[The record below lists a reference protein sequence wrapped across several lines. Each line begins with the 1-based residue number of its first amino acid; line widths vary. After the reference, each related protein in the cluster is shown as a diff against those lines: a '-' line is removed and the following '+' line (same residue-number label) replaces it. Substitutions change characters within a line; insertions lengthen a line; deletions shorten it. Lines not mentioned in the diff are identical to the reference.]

1 MSPTTRPD
9 ATDDC
14 RPARPLAATD
24 DYRLVHHPA
33 AANDHRASHPAVADD
48 RHLANHPVDADGCH
62 PASRPAD
69 DDHRRPDDHANRPA
83 EAVADD
89 RGHRDRGSSDGRIR
103 RHTRQWSS
111 NRRRSTPGRSS
122 HNPDRSKRRPAG
134 RRSSFPCRNTHRPR
148 SCYERS
154 RGRSNNQQAAG
165 LPRQPVA
172 GNTYDAWV
180 FSDEKND
187 DGRLRHCA
195 RAIERPLKKERVA
208 KATLSLHS
216 VLADQDLLFC

>member
-1 MSPTTRPD
+1 MT
-9 ATDDC
+9 
-14 RPARPLAATD
+14 PADATD
-24 DYRLVHHPA
+24 DYRLARHPA
-33 AANDHRASHPAVADD
+33 TADDHHRRASHPAAGDH
-48 RHLANHPVDADGCH
+48 HLANHPAVADGCR

-69 DDHRRPDDHANRPA
+69 DDHHRPDDHASHPA
-83 EAVADD
+83 GVVADGRD
-89 RGHRDRGSSDGRIR
+89 HRDRGNSGGRSR
-103 RHTRQWSS
+103 RHTRPNPQQWSS
-111 NRRRSTPGRSS
+111 NRHRRSNPGRSS

-134 RRSSFPCRNTHRPR
+134 RRSFPCRNTHRPR
-148 SCYERS
+148 SCYVRS

-172 GNTYDAWV
+172 GNTHDAWV
-180 FSDEKND
+180 FSGEKNG

-216 VLADQDLLFC
+216 AFANQGLLFC